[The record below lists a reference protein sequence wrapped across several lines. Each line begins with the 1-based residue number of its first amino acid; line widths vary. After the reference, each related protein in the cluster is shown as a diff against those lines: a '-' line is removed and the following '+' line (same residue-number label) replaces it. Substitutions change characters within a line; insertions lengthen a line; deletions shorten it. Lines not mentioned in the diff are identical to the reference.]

1 MQEELTSRVGVNFV
15 NMNKHKRV
23 HIPSGFRPLGQNFAK
38 KKPLLVYHLLKY
50 STRGFSFI
58 GDKSIKV
65 VA

>member
-15 NMNKHKRV
+15 NMNKTQKG
-23 HIPSGFRPLGQNFAK
+23 IPSGFRPLDQNFAK